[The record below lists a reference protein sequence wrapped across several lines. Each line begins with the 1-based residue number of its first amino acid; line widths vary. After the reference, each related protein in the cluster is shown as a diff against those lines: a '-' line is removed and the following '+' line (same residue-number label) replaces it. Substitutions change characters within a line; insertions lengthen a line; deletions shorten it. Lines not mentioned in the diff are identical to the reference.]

1 MINPF
6 KKTYTLKEQNMFV
19 FMANIRLFE
28 ALHHKQMHLFLPYMH
43 LREYKKDEVV
53 FFRGDPS
60 QALYLL
66 KNGRVSL
73 DIDISDSFENLTTV
87 GPGTALGES
96 CLIKDSKRLLNAF
109 VVSDEAE
116 FYVIPQDNIFD
127 IFDSHPKIKT
137 KMLEALAEMYNN
149 YNSSLFDAYKASGGF
164 FNLSR
169 VYSKPD

>member
-6 KKTYTLKEQNMFV
+6 KKTYTAAEQNMFV
-19 FMANIRLFE
+19 FLANIKLF
-28 ALHHKQMHLFLPYMH
+28 ANLNHKHMYLFLPHMH
-43 LREYKKDEVV
+43 LRIYNKEEVV

-66 KNGRVSL
+66 KKGRVSL
-73 DIDISDSFENLTTV
+73 NIDMSDSFENLTSV

-96 CLIKDSKRLLNAF
+96 CLIKESKRLLNAF
-109 VVSDEAE
+109 VLSDRAE

-127 IFDSHPKIKT
+127 IFDGNPKIKT
-137 KMLEALAEMYNN
+137 FMFEALAEMYNS
-149 YNSSLFDAYKASGGF
+149 YNSNLFDAYKASGGF

-169 VYSKPD
+169 VYAKKD